1 MIFGIFSGVTSFVS
15 GRKPKICQTNRS
27 TNKQTCGG
35 QGKQNQIVAVC
46 WPMYSH
52 HTTSTFLRSTPP
64 PNLPSPPHPHWTG
77 FLFVFIFISFER
89 TARWG
94 KRRWRETLFG
104 CKVSGEINKAA
115 GAVPFAQEF
124 SRPVLRWIL
133 MKYVQGER
141 TSSVKSTNL
150 PPDFAG

>member
-52 HTTSTFLRSTPP
+52 HTTSTFLRSH
-64 PNLPSPPHPHWTG
+64 HPIPIG
-77 FLFVFIFISFER
+77 LDSYLFSFSFLSNELHDG
-89 TARWG
+89 G
-94 KRRWRETLFG
+94 KRRRRETLFG

-133 MKYVQGER
+133 MKYEQGER
-141 TSSVKSTNL
+141 TSSVKSTNF